1 VLGALRAP
9 NTITKKLLYF
19 VEFLGKIAIVR
30 KSIQKQAKVKQW
42 KALVLLLLIGICSLL
57 LWGCSI
63 KTEALANRLV
73 VPLDND
79 IKTFNPVLYQEA
91 YSGIAIGYTLTGLIS
106 ENTLTKELKPEL
118 AEKWE
123 FQQDGK
129 QLIFTMRPDLKWSDG
144 QPLTVDDVLFTFQNV
159 IFNEKIP
166 TGARDA
172 LRIGQSQTLPKVEK
186 LDDRRI
192 SFFLSEPFA
201 PALRTIGGLGI
212 LPKHIFEPTLKEVPN
227 QKLKFLE
234 TWNLSTPVNQL
245 VGSGPYIIQEYR
257 PSERIIYKPN
267 LYYWKKGLPNIKQFV
282 MQIVESPDTA
292 LLRFRSQDLDMY
304 RLRGEDY
311 QLLKRFEQ
319 RDRYK
324 IYNAG
329 PMTGQA
335 FIMFNLNKGKNPK
348 TNESFVDPKKSKWFN
363 DVNFRR
369 AVAHAMNREAMIT
382 NLSRGLAQS
391 QNSPISIPSP
401 YFLPSEKGLK
411 VYDYQPEKSKEMLL
425 QAGYKYNS
433 EQQLLDAQGNL
444 VRFTLLAPAGGRVG
458 VGAQIKS
465 DLEKIGMKIDLTPV
479 DFRIIS
485 DKLDN
490 SKQWDA
496 TILGFTG
503 GAEPNDA
510 INLWATDGDSHMFNK
525 GPVGDEKPFP
535 GREVAD
541 WEKKIHSLMIQ
552 GAQEL
557 DETKRKA
564 IYAEYQQLVQE
575 QLPLIH
581 LTMPLYLVA
590 VRDRVENAQPSALAG
605 STGVTGALWNL
616 EQLTLKP

>member
-1 VLGALRAP
+1 M
-9 NTITKKLLYF
+9 KK
-19 VEFLGKIAIVR
+19 GM
-30 KSIQKQAKVKQW
+30 QKRAKVKQW
-42 KALVLLLLIGICSLL
+42 KALVLLVLIGMCSLL

-63 KTEALANRLV
+63 KSEVLKNRLV
-73 VPLDND
+73 VPLDSD
-79 IKTFNPVLYQEA
+79 IKTFNPILIQDA
-91 YSGIAIGYTLTGLIS
+91 YSGIAIGFTLTGLIS
-106 ENTLTKELKPEL
+106 ENAITKQLEPEL

-144 QPLTVDDVLFTFQNV
+144 QPLTVDDVLFTYQDI
-159 IFNEKIP
+159 IFNKKIP
-166 TGARDA
+166 SGAQDV
-172 LRIGQSQTLPKVEK
+172 LRVGKSQTLPKVEK

-201 PALRTIGGLGI
+201 PALRTIGGTGI
-212 LPKHIFEPTLKEVPN
+212 LPKHIFAPTIQEDPKD
-227 QKLKFLE
+227 QDKKLKFLE
-234 TWNLSTPVNQL
+234 TWTLTTPVNQL
-245 VGSGPYIIQEYR
+245 VGSGAYLIQEYR

-267 LYYWKKGLPNIKQFV
+267 PYYWKKGTPHIEKFV

-292 LLRFRSQDLDMY
+292 LLRFRSGDLDMY

-311 QLLKRFEQ
+311 QLLKKFEQ
-319 RDRYK
+319 RDRFK

-329 PMTGQA
+329 PSTGQA
-335 FIMFNLNKGKNPK
+335 FIMFNLNKGRDPK
-348 TNESFVDPKKSKWFN
+348 TNQPFVDPIKSKWFN

-369 AVAHAMNREAMIT
+369 AVAYALNREAMIT
-382 NLSRGLAQS
+382 NLSRGLAQT

-401 YFLPSEKGLK
+401 YFLPPEKGLK
-411 VYDYQPEKSKEMLL
+411 VYDYLPEKSKEILL
-425 QAGYKYNS
+425 QAGYKYDDK
-433 EQQLLDAQGNL
+433 QQLLDSQGNL
-444 VRFTLLAPAGGRVG
+444 VRFTLLAPAGGRVAL
-458 VGAQIKS
+458 GAQIKT
-465 DLEKIGMKIDLTPV
+465 DLEKIGMKIDFNPV

-503 GAEPNDA
+503 GAEPNSA
-510 INLWATDGDSHMFNK
+510 INLWATDGDSHLFNK
-525 GPVGDEKPFP
+525 GPSAEEKPFV
-535 GREVAD
+535 GREIAD
-541 WEKKIHSLMIQ
+541 WEQKIHDLMIQ

-581 LTMPLYLVA
+581 LTISLYLVA
-590 VRDRVENAQPSALAG
+590 VRDRVENVQPSALAG
-605 STGVTGALWNL
+605 STGVTGALWNV
-616 EQLTLKP
+616 EQLKLK

>member
-1 VLGALRAP
+1 MR
-9 NTITKKLLYF
+9 
-19 VEFLGKIAIVR
+19 R
-30 KSIQKQAKVKQW
+30 SIQKRSKVKQW
-42 KALVLLLLIGICSLL
+42 KAVVLLTLIGICSLL
-57 LWGCSI
+57 LWGCAVQP
-63 KTEALANRLV
+63 EALKNRLV
-73 VPLDND
+73 IPIDSD
-79 IKTFNPVLYQEA
+79 IKTFNPILVGDA
-91 YSGIAIGYTLTGLIS
+91 YSGIVIGFTLTGMIS
-106 ENTLTKELKPEL
+106 EDPITQELKPEL

-123 FQQDGK
+123 IQNDGK
-129 QLIFTMRPDLKWSDG
+129 LLIFTLRPELKWSDG
-144 QPLTVDDVLFTFQNV
+144 KPLTADDVLFTYQDI

-166 TGARDA
+166 TGTRDV

-192 SFFLSEPFA
+192 SFSLTEPFA
-201 PALRTIGGLGI
+201 PALRTLGGIGI
-212 LPKHIFEPTLKEVPN
+212 MPKHVFEPTLKVDAAKPD

-234 TWNLSTPVNQL
+234 TWTLSTPVAQL
-245 VGSGPYIIQEYR
+245 VGNGAYVIQEYR
-257 PSERIIYKPN
+257 PSERVIYKPN
-267 LYYWKKGLPNIKQFV
+267 PYYWKKGSPQIKQIV

-292 LLRFRSQDLDMY
+292 LLRFRSQELDMY

-311 QLLKRFEQ
+311 QLLKKFEA

-329 PMTGQA
+329 SSTGQS
-335 FIMFNLNKGKNPK
+335 FMMFNLNKGRNPK
-348 TNESFVDPKKSKWFN
+348 TNEPFVDPVKSKWFN

-369 AVAHAMNREAMIT
+369 AIAHALNREAMIT
-382 NLSRGLAQS
+382 NLSRGLAQT
-391 QNSPISIPSP
+391 QNSPVSVPSP
-401 YFLPSEKGLK
+401 YYFPPEKGLK
-411 VYDYQPEKSKEMLL
+411 VYDYQPEKSREILIA
-425 QAGYKYNS
+425 AGYKYNS
-433 EQQLLDAQGNL
+433 DNQLLDAQNNP
-444 VRFTLLAPAGGRVG
+444 VRFTLLAPSGARIAVG
-458 VGAQIKS
+458 EQIKN
-465 DLEKIGMKIDLTPV
+465 DLEKIGMKIDFNPV

-503 GAEPNDA
+503 GAEPNSA

-525 GPVGDEKPFP
+525 GAVGEEAPFP

-541 WEKKIHSLMIQ
+541 WEKKIHELMIK

-581 LTMPLYLVA
+581 LTVPLYLVA
-590 VRDRVENAQPSALAG
+590 VRDRVENAQPTALAG
-605 STGVTGALWNL
+605 STGVTGALWNID
-616 EQLTLKP
+616 ELKLR

>member
-1 VLGALRAP
+1 M
-9 NTITKKLLYF
+9 KK
-19 VEFLGKIAIVR
+19 GM
-30 KSIQKQAKVKQW
+30 QKRAKVKQW
-42 KALVLLLLIGICSLL
+42 KALVLLVLIGMCSLL

-63 KTEALANRLV
+63 KSEVLKNRLV
-73 VPLDND
+73 VPLDSD
-79 IKTFNPVLYQEA
+79 IKTFNPILIQDA
-91 YSGIAIGYTLTGLIS
+91 YSGIAIGFTLTGLIS
-106 ENTLTKELKPEL
+106 ENAITKQLEPEL

-144 QPLTVDDVLFTFQNV
+144 QPLTVDDVLFTYQDI
-159 IFNEKIP
+159 IFNKKIP
-166 TGARDA
+166 SGAQDV
-172 LRIGQSQTLPKVEK
+172 LRVGKSQTLPKVEK

-201 PALRTIGGLGI
+201 PALRTIGGTGI
-212 LPKHIFEPTLKEVPN
+212 LPKHIFAPTIQEDPKD
-227 QKLKFLE
+227 QDKKLKFLE
-234 TWNLSTPVNQL
+234 TWTLTTPVNQL
-245 VGSGPYIIQEYR
+245 VGSGAYLIQEYR

-267 LYYWKKGLPNIKQFV
+267 PYYWKKGTPHIEKFV

-292 LLRFRSQDLDMY
+292 LLRFRSGDLDMY

-311 QLLKRFEQ
+311 QLLKKFEQ
-319 RDRYK
+319 RDRFK

-329 PMTGQA
+329 PSTGQA
-335 FIMFNLNKGKNPK
+335 FIMFNLNKGRDPK
-348 TNESFVDPKKSKWFN
+348 TNQPFVDPIKSKWFN

-369 AVAHAMNREAMIT
+369 AVAYALNREAMIT
-382 NLSRGLAQS
+382 NLSRGLAQT

-401 YFLPSEKGLK
+401 YFLPPEKGLK
-411 VYDYQPEKSKEMLL
+411 VYDYLPEKSKEILL
-425 QAGYKYNS
+425 QAGYKYDDK
-433 EQQLLDAQGNL
+433 QQLLDSQGNL
-444 VRFTLLAPAGGRVG
+444 VRFTLLAPAGGRVAL
-458 VGAQIKS
+458 GAQIKS
-465 DLEKIGMKIDLTPV
+465 DLEKIGMKIDFNPV

-503 GAEPNDA
+503 GAEPNSA
-510 INLWATDGDSHMFNK
+510 INLWATDGDSHLFNK
-525 GPVGDEKPFP
+525 GPSAEEKPFV
-535 GREVAD
+535 GREIAD
-541 WEKKIHSLMIQ
+541 WEQKIHDLMIQ

-581 LTMPLYLVA
+581 LTISLYLVA
-590 VRDRVENAQPSALAG
+590 VRDRVENVQPSALAG
-605 STGVTGALWNL
+605 STGVTGALWNV
-616 EQLTLKP
+616 EQLKLK

>member
-1 VLGALRAP
+1 MKRSL
-9 NTITKKLLYF
+9 
-19 VEFLGKIAIVR
+19 
-30 KSIQKQAKVKQW
+30 QKRTKVKKW
-42 KALVLLLLIGICSLL
+42 KAVVLLLLIGMCSLL

-63 KTEALANRLV
+63 KSDVLANRLV
-73 VPLDND
+73 VPLESD
-79 IKTFNPVLYQEA
+79 IKTFNPVLVQDA
-91 YSGIAIGYTLTGLIS
+91 YSGIAIGYTLTGLITENAITS
-106 ENTLTKELKPEL
+106 EVEPEL

-144 QPLTVDDVLFTFQNV
+144 QPLTVDDVLFTYQDI

-166 TGARDA
+166 TGSRDV
-172 LRIGQSQTLPKVEK
+172 LRVGKSQTLPKVEK

-192 SFFLSEPFA
+192 SFLLNEPFA
-201 PALRTIGGLGI
+201 PALKTLGGTSI
-212 LPKHIFEPTLKEVPN
+212 LPKHIFEPTIKQDPQATD

-234 TWNLSTPVNQL
+234 TWTLGTPVSQL

-257 PSERIIYKPN
+257 PSERLIYKPN
-267 LYYWKKGLPNIKQFV
+267 PYYWKKGRPYIEKFV
-282 MQIVESPDTA
+282 MQILESPDTA
-292 LLRFRSQDLDMY
+292 LLRFRSGDLDMY

-311 QLLKRFEQ
+311 QLLKRFEK

-329 PMTGQA
+329 PSTGQA
-335 FIMFNLNKGKNPK
+335 FIMFNLNKGRDPK
-348 TNESFVDPKKSKWFN
+348 TNEPFVDPVKSKWFN

-369 AVAHAMNREAMIT
+369 AVAYALNREAMIT
-382 NLSRGLAQS
+382 NLSRGLAQA
-391 QNSPISIPSP
+391 QNSPISVPSP
-401 YFLPSEKGLK
+401 YFLPPEKGLK
-411 VYDYQPEKSKEMLL
+411 VYDYQPEKSKEILL

-433 EQQLLDAQGNL
+433 ENQLLDSQGNP
-444 VRFTLLAPAGGRVG
+444 VRFTLLTPAGGRVLL
-458 VGAQIKS
+458 GAQIK
-465 DLEKIGMKIDLTPV
+465 DNLEKIGMKIDFNPV

-503 GAEPNDA
+503 GAEPNSA
-510 INLWATDGDSHMFNK
+510 INLWATDGDSHLFNK
-525 GPVGDEKPFP
+525 GPVGDEKPFV

-541 WEKKIHSLMIQ
+541 WEKKIHDLMIQ

-564 IYAEYQQLVQE
+564 IYAEYQQLVQD

-581 LTMPLYLVA
+581 LTVSLYLVA
-590 VRDRVENAQPSALAG
+590 VRDRVENVQVSALAG

-616 EQLTLKP
+616 EQLKLKS

>member
-1 VLGALRAP
+1 M
-9 NTITKKLLYF
+9 
-19 VEFLGKIAIVR
+19 
-30 KSIQKQAKVKQW
+30 QKRTKVKQW
-42 KALVLLLLIGICSLL
+42 KALVLLLLIGMCSLL
-57 LWGCSI
+57 LWGCSV
-63 KTEALANRLV
+63 KPEVLKNRLV
-73 VPLDND
+73 VPLDSD
-79 IKTFNPVLYQEA
+79 IKTFNPVLVQDA

-106 ENTLTKELKPEL
+106 ENVITNELEPEL

-123 FQQDGK
+123 FQQEGK
-129 QLIFTMRPDLKWSDG
+129 QLIFTMRPNLKWSDG
-144 QPLTVDDVLFTFQNV
+144 QPLTVDDVLFTYKDV

-166 TGARDA
+166 TGSRDV
-172 LRIGQSQTLPKVEK
+172 LRIGKSQTLPKIEK

-192 SFFLSEPFA
+192 SFLLSEPFA
-201 PALRTIGGLGI
+201 PALRTLGGSGI
-212 LPKHIFEPTLKEVPN
+212 LPKHIFESTLKADPNVPDR
-227 QKLKFLE
+227 KLKFLE

-245 VGSGPYIIQEYR
+245 VGSGAYIIQEYR

-267 LYYWKKGLPNIKQFV
+267 PYYWKKGKPNIEQFV

-292 LLRFRSQDLDMY
+292 LLRFRSGDLDMY

-329 PMTGQA
+329 PSTGQA
-335 FIMFNLNKGKNPK
+335 FMMFNLNKGKNPK
-348 TNESFVDPKKSKWFN
+348 TNEPFVDPIKSKWFN

-369 AVAHAMNREAMIT
+369 AVAYALNREALIT

-401 YFLPSEKGLK
+401 YYLAPEKGLK
-411 VYDYQPEKSKEMLL
+411 TYDYQPEKSKEILL
-425 QAGYKYNS
+425 QAGYKYDDQ
-433 EQQLLDAQGNL
+433 QQLLDAQGNQ
-444 VRFTLLAPAGGRVG
+444 VRFTLLSPTGGRVAM
-458 VGAQIKS
+458 GAQIKN
-465 DLEKIGMKIDLTPV
+465 DLEKIGMKIDFNPV

-503 GAEPNDA
+503 GAEPNST
-510 INLWATDGDSHMFNK
+510 INLWATDGDSHLFNK
-525 GPVGDEKPFP
+525 GPVGEEKPFI

-541 WEKKIHSLMIQ
+541 WEKKIHDLMIQ

-581 LTMPLYLVA
+581 LTIPLYLVA

-616 EQLTLKP
+616 EQLKLK

>member
-1 VLGALRAP
+1 M
-9 NTITKKLLYF
+9 
-19 VEFLGKIAIVR
+19 
-30 KSIQKQAKVKQW
+30 KQW
-42 KALVLLLLIGICSLL
+42 KAIVLLLLIGMCSLL
-57 LWGCSI
+57 LWGCAV
-63 KTEALANRLV
+63 KPEALKNRLV
-73 VPLDND
+73 VPLDSD
-79 IKTFNPVLYQEA
+79 IKTFNPVLINDA
-91 YSGIAIGYTLTGLIS
+91 YSGIVIGYTLSGLIS
-106 ENTLTKELKPEL
+106 ENPITKELEAEL

-144 QPLTVDDVLFTFQNV
+144 QPLTVDDVLFTYQNI

-166 TGARDA
+166 TGTRDV

-192 SFFLSEPFA
+192 SFLLSEPFA
-201 PALRTIGGLGI
+201 PALRTLGGIGV
-212 LPKHIFEPTLKEVPN
+212 LPKHVFEPTLQEDPN
-227 QKLKFLE
+227 APEKKLKFLE
-234 TWNLSTPVNQL
+234 TWTLSTPVNQL
-245 VGSGPYIIQEYR
+245 VGSGAYMIQEYR
-257 PSERIIYKPN
+257 PSERVIYKPN
-267 LYYWKKGLPNIKQFV
+267 PYYWRKGKPYIEQFV

-329 PMTGQA
+329 PATGQA
-335 FIMFNLNKGKNPK
+335 FIMFNLNKGRNPK
-348 TNESFVDPKKSKWFN
+348 TNEPFVDLKKSKWFN

-369 AVAHAMNREAMIT
+369 AVAYALNREAMIT
-382 NLSRGLAQS
+382 NLSRGLAQT
-391 QNSPISIPSP
+391 QNSPVSIPSP
-401 YFLPSEKGLK
+401 YFFPPEKGLK
-411 VYDYQPEKSKEMLL
+411 VYDYQPEKSKEILL

-433 EQQLLDAQGNL
+433 EQQLLDAEGNL
-444 VRFTLLAPAGGRVG
+444 VRFTLLAPAGGRVAM
-458 VGAQIKS
+458 GAQIKS
-465 DLEKIGMKIDLTPV
+465 DLEKIGMKIDFNPV

-503 GAEPNDA
+503 GAEPNSA
-510 INLWATDGDSHMFNK
+510 INLWATDGDSHLFNK
-525 GPVGDEKPFP
+525 GPVGDEPPFP
-535 GREVAD
+535 GREIAD

-581 LTMPLYLVA
+581 LTIPLYLVA
-590 VRDRVENAQPSALAG
+590 VRDRVENAQPSSLAG
-605 STGVTGALWNL
+605 STGVTGALWNI
-616 EQLTLKP
+616 EQLKLKS

>member
-1 VLGALRAP
+1 M
-9 NTITKKLLYF
+9 
-19 VEFLGKIAIVR
+19 
-30 KSIQKQAKVKQW
+30 QKRTKVKQW
-42 KALVLLLLIGICSLL
+42 KALVLLLLIGMCSLL
-57 LWGCSI
+57 LWGCSV
-63 KTEALANRLV
+63 KPEVLKNRLV
-73 VPLDND
+73 VPLDSD
-79 IKTFNPVLYQEA
+79 IKTFNPVLVQDA

-106 ENTLTKELKPEL
+106 ENVITNELEPEL

-123 FQQDGK
+123 FQQEGK
-129 QLIFTMRPDLKWSDG
+129 QLIFTMRPNLKWSDG
-144 QPLTVDDVLFTFQNV
+144 QPLTVDDVLFTYKDV

-166 TGARDA
+166 TGSRDV
-172 LRIGQSQTLPKVEK
+172 LRIGKSQTLPKIEK

-192 SFFLSEPFA
+192 SFLLSEPFA
-201 PALRTIGGLGI
+201 PALRTLGGSGI
-212 LPKHIFEPTLKEVPN
+212 LPKHIFESTLKADPNVPDR
-227 QKLKFLE
+227 KLKFLE

-245 VGSGPYIIQEYR
+245 VGSGAYIIQEYR

-267 LYYWKKGLPNIKQFV
+267 PYYWKKGKPNIEQFV

-292 LLRFRSQDLDMY
+292 LLRFRSGDLDMY

-329 PMTGQA
+329 PSTGQA
-335 FIMFNLNKGKNPK
+335 FMMFNLNKGKNPK
-348 TNESFVDPKKSKWFN
+348 TNEPFVEPIKSKWFN

-369 AVAHAMNREAMIT
+369 AVAYALNREALIT

-391 QNSPISIPSP
+391 QNSPISIASP
-401 YFLPSEKGLK
+401 YYLAPEKGLK
-411 VYDYQPEKSKEMLL
+411 TYDYQPEKSKEILL
-425 QAGYKYNS
+425 QAGYKYDDQ
-433 EQQLLDAQGNL
+433 QQLLDAQGNQ
-444 VRFTLLAPAGGRVG
+444 VRFTLLSPTGGRVAM
-458 VGAQIKS
+458 GAQIKN
-465 DLEKIGMKIDLTPV
+465 DLEKIGMKIDFNPV

-503 GAEPNDA
+503 GAEPNST
-510 INLWATDGDSHMFNK
+510 INLWATDGDSHLFNK
-525 GPVGDEKPFP
+525 GPVGEEKPFI

-541 WEKKIHSLMIQ
+541 WEKKIHDLMIQ

-581 LTMPLYLVA
+581 LTIPLYLVA

-616 EQLTLKP
+616 EQLKLK

>member
-1 VLGALRAP
+1 M
-9 NTITKKLLYF
+9 
-19 VEFLGKIAIVR
+19 
-30 KSIQKQAKVKQW
+30 QKRTKVKQW
-42 KALVLLLLIGICSLL
+42 KAVVLLLLIGMCSLL
-57 LWGCSI
+57 LWGCSV
-63 KTEALANRLV
+63 KSEVLKNRLV
-73 VPLDND
+73 VPLDSD
-79 IKTFNPVLYQEA
+79 IKTFNPVLVQDA
-91 YSGIAIGYTLTGLIS
+91 YSGIVIGYTLTGLIS
-106 ENTLTKELKPEL
+106 ENAITNELEPEL

-123 FQQDGK
+123 FQQGGK
-129 QLIFTMRPDLKWSDG
+129 QLIFTMRPNLKWSDG
-144 QPLTVDDVLFTFQNV
+144 QPLTVDDVLFTYQDV

-166 TGARDA
+166 TGSRDV
-172 LRIGQSQTLPKVEK
+172 LRIGKSQTLPKIEK

-192 SFFLSEPFA
+192 SFLLSEPFA
-201 PALRTIGGLGI
+201 PALRTLGGSGI
-212 LPKHIFEPTLKEVPN
+212 LPKHIFESTLKADPN
-227 QKLKFLE
+227 APDKKLKFLE
-234 TWNLSTPVNQL
+234 TWNLSTPISQL

-267 LYYWKKGLPNIKQFV
+267 PYYWKKGKPNIEQFV
-282 MQIVESPDTA
+282 MQIVESSDTA
-292 LLRFRSQDLDMY
+292 LLRFRSGELDMY

-329 PMTGQA
+329 PSTGQA

-348 TNESFVDPKKSKWFN
+348 TNESFVDPIKSRWFN

-369 AVAHAMNREAMIT
+369 AVAYAVNREAIIT

-391 QNSPISIPSP
+391 QDSPISIPSP
-401 YFLPSEKGLK
+401 YYLAPEKGLK
-411 VYDYQPEKSKEMLL
+411 TYDYQPEKSKEILL
-425 QAGYKYNS
+425 QAGYKYDDQ
-433 EQQLLDAQGNL
+433 QQLLDTQGNQ
-444 VRFTLLAPAGGRVG
+444 VRFTLLSPTGGRVA
-458 VGAQIKS
+458 VGAQIKN
-465 DLEKIGMKIDLTPV
+465 DLEKIGMKIDFTPV

-496 TILGFTG
+496 TILVFTG
-503 GAEPNDA
+503 GAEPNSA
-510 INLWATDGDSHMFNK
+510 INLWATDGDSHLFNK
-525 GPVGDEKPFP
+525 GPVGEEQPFI

-541 WEKKIHSLMIQ
+541 WEKKIHDLMIQ

-581 LTMPLYLVA
+581 LTIPLYLVA
-590 VRDRVENAQPSALAG
+590 VRDRVDNTQVSALAG

-616 EQLTLKP
+616 EQLKLK

>member
-1 VLGALRAP
+1 VC
-9 NTITKKLLYF
+9 NTAFWGLY
-19 VEFLGKIAIVR
+19 LKGNAIVKR
-30 KSIQKQAKVKQW
+30 SMQKRTKVKQW
-42 KALVLLLLIGICSLL
+42 KAVLLLLLIGMCSML

-63 KTEALANRLV
+63 KSDVLKDRLV
-73 VPLDND
+73 VPIDSD
-79 IKTFNPVLYQEA
+79 IKTFNPVLVNDA

-106 ENTLTKELKPEL
+106 ENPITNDLQPEL

-123 FQQDGK
+123 LLQDGK
-129 QLIFTMRPDLKWSDG
+129 QIIFTMRPDLKWSDG
-144 QPLTVDDVLFTFQNV
+144 QPLTVDDVLFTYNDI

-166 TGARDA
+166 TGSRDVM
-172 LRIGQSQTLPKVEK
+172 RVGKSQTLPKVEK

-192 SFFLSEPFA
+192 SFSLSEPFA
-201 PALRTIGGLGI
+201 PALRTLGGSGI
-212 LPKHIFEPTLKEVPN
+212 LPKHIFESTIKEDPKATDK
-227 QKLKFLE
+227 KLKFLE
-234 TWNLSTPVNQL
+234 TWTLSTPVNQL

-267 LYYWKKGLPNIKQFV
+267 PYYWKKGTPYIEKLV

-311 QLLKRFEQ
+311 QLLKRFEE
-319 RDRYK
+319 RDHYK

-329 PMTGQA
+329 PATGQA
-335 FIMFNLNKGKNPK
+335 FMMFNLNKGKDPK
-348 TNESFVDPKKSKWFN
+348 TNQPFVETKKSKWFN

-369 AVAHAMNREAMIT
+369 AIAYAINREALVT
-382 NLSRGLAQS
+382 NLSRGLAQT

-401 YFLPSEKGLK
+401 YYLSPEKGLK
-411 VYDYQPEKSKEMLL
+411 VYDYLPEKSKEILV
-425 QAGYKYNS
+425 QAGYKYDDQ
-433 EQQLLDAQGNL
+433 QQLLDAEGNL
-444 VRFTLLAPAGGRVG
+444 VRFVLLAPAGGRVAM
-458 VGAQIKS
+458 GAQIKS
-465 DLEKIGMKIDLTPV
+465 DLEKIGMKVDFTPV

-496 TILGFTG
+496 TLLGFTG
-503 GAEPNDA
+503 GAEPNSA
-510 INLWATDGDSHMFNK
+510 INLWATDGDSHVFNK
-525 GPVGDEKPFP
+525 GPVGEEKPFV

-541 WEKKIHSLMIQ
+541 WEQKIQELMIK
-552 GAQEL
+552 GAQEI
-557 DETKRKA
+557 DEPKRKA

-581 LTMPLYLVA
+581 LTMPLYMVA
-590 VRDRVENAQPSALAG
+590 VRDRVENVQPSSLAG

-616 EQLTLKP
+616 ELLKLKS

>member
-1 VLGALRAP
+1 LKDKER
-9 NTITKKLLYF
+9 
-19 VEFLGKIAIVR
+19 AIV
-30 KSIQKQAKVKQW
+30 KKGMQKRAKVKQW
-42 KALVLLLLIGICSLL
+42 KALVLLVLIGMCSLL

-63 KTEALANRLV
+63 KSEVLKNRLV
-73 VPLDND
+73 VPLDSD
-79 IKTFNPVLYQEA
+79 IKTFNPILIQDA
-91 YSGIAIGYTLTGLIS
+91 YSGIAIGFTLTGLIS
-106 ENTLTKELKPEL
+106 ENAITKQLEPEL

-144 QPLTVDDVLFTFQNV
+144 QPLTVDDVLFTYQDI
-159 IFNEKIP
+159 IFNKKIP
-166 TGARDA
+166 SGAQDV
-172 LRIGQSQTLPKVEK
+172 LRVGKSQTLPKVEK

-201 PALRTIGGLGI
+201 PALRTIGGTGI
-212 LPKHIFEPTLKEVPN
+212 LPKHIFAPTIQEDPKD
-227 QKLKFLE
+227 QDKKLKFLE
-234 TWNLSTPVNQL
+234 TWTLTTPVNQL
-245 VGSGPYIIQEYR
+245 VGSGAYLIQEYR

-267 LYYWKKGLPNIKQFV
+267 PYYWKKGTPHIEKFV

-292 LLRFRSQDLDMY
+292 LLRFRSGDLDMY

-311 QLLKRFEQ
+311 QLLKKFEQ
-319 RDRYK
+319 RDRFK

-329 PMTGQA
+329 PSTGQA
-335 FIMFNLNKGKNPK
+335 FIMFNLNKGRDPK
-348 TNESFVDPKKSKWFN
+348 TNQPFVDPIKSKWFN

-369 AVAHAMNREAMIT
+369 AVAYALNREAMIT
-382 NLSRGLAQS
+382 NLSRGLAQT

-401 YFLPSEKGLK
+401 YFLPPEKGLK
-411 VYDYQPEKSKEMLL
+411 VYDYLPEKSKEILL
-425 QAGYKYNS
+425 QAGYKYDDK
-433 EQQLLDAQGNL
+433 QQLLDSQGNL
-444 VRFTLLAPAGGRVG
+444 VRFTLLAPAGGRVAL
-458 VGAQIKS
+458 GAQIKS
-465 DLEKIGMKIDLTPV
+465 DLEKIGMKIDFNPV

-503 GAEPNDA
+503 GAEPNSA
-510 INLWATDGDSHMFNK
+510 INLWATDGDSHLFNK
-525 GPVGDEKPFP
+525 GPSAEEKPFV
-535 GREVAD
+535 GREIAD
-541 WEKKIHSLMIQ
+541 WEQKIHDLMIQ

-581 LTMPLYLVA
+581 LTISLYLVA
-590 VRDRVENAQPSALAG
+590 VRDRVENVQPSALAG
-605 STGVTGALWNL
+605 STGVTGALWNV
-616 EQLTLKP
+616 EQLKLK

>member
-1 VLGALRAP
+1 M
-9 NTITKKLLYF
+9 
-19 VEFLGKIAIVR
+19 AIVR
-30 KSIQKQAKVKQW
+30 RSIQKRTKVKQW
-42 KALVLLLLIGICSLL
+42 KAIVLLLLIGMCSLL
-57 LWGCSI
+57 LWGCAV
-63 KTEALANRLV
+63 KPEALKNRLV
-73 VPLDND
+73 VPLDSD
-79 IKTFNPVLYQEA
+79 IKTFNPVLINDA
-91 YSGIAIGYTLTGLIS
+91 YSGIVIGYTLSGLIS
-106 ENTLTKELKPEL
+106 ENPITKELEAEL

-144 QPLTVDDVLFTFQNV
+144 QPLTVDDVLFTYQNI

-166 TGARDA
+166 TGTRDV

-192 SFFLSEPFA
+192 SFLLSEPFA
-201 PALRTIGGLGI
+201 PALRTLGGIGV
-212 LPKHIFEPTLKEVPN
+212 LPKHVFEPTLQEDPN
-227 QKLKFLE
+227 APEKKLKFLE
-234 TWNLSTPVNQL
+234 TWTLSTPVNQL
-245 VGSGPYIIQEYR
+245 VGSGAYMIQEYR
-257 PSERIIYKPN
+257 PSERVIYKPN
-267 LYYWKKGLPNIKQFV
+267 PYYWRKGKPYIEQFV

-329 PMTGQA
+329 PATGQA
-335 FIMFNLNKGKNPK
+335 FIMFNLNKGRNPK
-348 TNESFVDPKKSKWFN
+348 TNEPFVDLKKSKWFN

-369 AVAHAMNREAMIT
+369 AVAYALNREAMIT
-382 NLSRGLAQS
+382 NLSRGLAQT
-391 QNSPISIPSP
+391 QNSPVSIPSP
-401 YFLPSEKGLK
+401 YFFPPEKGLK
-411 VYDYQPEKSKEMLL
+411 VYDYQPEKSKEILL

-433 EQQLLDAQGNL
+433 EQQLLDAEGNL
-444 VRFTLLAPAGGRVG
+444 VRFTLLAPAGGRVAM
-458 VGAQIKS
+458 GAQIKS
-465 DLEKIGMKIDLTPV
+465 DLEKIGMKIDFNPV

-503 GAEPNDA
+503 GAEPNSA
-510 INLWATDGDSHMFNK
+510 INLWATDGDSHLFNK
-525 GPVGDEKPFP
+525 GPVGDEPPFP
-535 GREVAD
+535 GREIAD

-581 LTMPLYLVA
+581 LTIPLYLVA
-590 VRDRVENAQPSALAG
+590 VRDRVENAQP
-605 STGVTGALWNL
+605 
-616 EQLTLKP
+616 

>member
-1 VLGALRAP
+1 LALV
-9 NTITKKLLYF
+9 NHVYFKIYLLR
-19 VEFLGKIAIVR
+19 KRAIVKR
-30 KSIQKQAKVKQW
+30 SMQKRTKVKQW
-42 KALVLLLLIGICSLL
+42 KAVVLLLLIGMCSLL
-57 LWGCSI
+57 LWGCAIAPETI
-63 KTEALANRLV
+63 KNRLV

-91 YSGIAIGYTLTGLIS
+91 YSGIAIGYTMTGMIS
-106 ENTLTKELKPEL
+106 ENPLTKELEPEL

-123 FQQDGK
+123 FQQEGK
-129 QLIFTMRPDLKWSDG
+129 QLIFTMRPDLKWSDA
-144 QPLTVDDVLFTFQNV
+144 QPLTVDDVLFTYQNV

-166 TGARDA
+166 TGLRDI

-192 SFFLSEPFA
+192 SFFLNEPFA
-201 PALRTIGGLGI
+201 PALRTIGGIGI
-212 LPKHIFEPTLKEVPN
+212 LPKHVFESTLKEDPKVPN

-234 TWNLSTPVNQL
+234 TWTLTTPVNKL

-267 LYYWKKGLPNIKQFV
+267 PYYWKKGFPYIKQFV

-292 LLRFRSQDLDMY
+292 LLRFRSGELDMY

-329 PMTGQA
+329 PMTGQS

-348 TNESFVDPKKSKWFN
+348 TNEPFVDPKKSKWFN
-363 DVNFRR
+363 DVIFRR
-369 AVAHAMNREAMIT
+369 AIAYAINREAIIT
-382 NLSRGLAQS
+382 NLSRGLAQT
-391 QNSPISIPSP
+391 QNSPVSIPSP
-401 YFLPSEKGLK
+401 YFFPPEKGLK
-411 VYDYQPEKSKEMLL
+411 VYDYQPEKSKEILL

-444 VRFTLLAPAGGRVG
+444 VRFTLLAPVGGRVA

-465 DLEKIGMKIDLTPV
+465 DLEKIGMKIDFTPV

-503 GAEPNDA
+503 GAEPNSA

-525 GPVGDEKPFP
+525 GPAGDEQPFP

-581 LTMPLYLVA
+581 LTMSLYLVA

-616 EQLTLKP
+616 EQLKLKS

>member
-1 VLGALRAP
+1 VC
-9 NTITKKLLYF
+9 NTAFWGLY
-19 VEFLGKIAIVR
+19 LKGNAIVKR
-30 KSIQKQAKVKQW
+30 SMQKRTKVKQW
-42 KALVLLLLIGICSLL
+42 KAVLLLLLIGMCSML

-63 KTEALANRLV
+63 KSDVLKDRLV
-73 VPLDND
+73 VPIDSD
-79 IKTFNPVLYQEA
+79 IKTFNPVLVNDA

-106 ENTLTKELKPEL
+106 ENPITNDLQPEL

-123 FQQDGK
+123 LLQDGK
-129 QLIFTMRPDLKWSDG
+129 QIIFTMRPDLKWSDG
-144 QPLTVDDVLFTFQNV
+144 QPLTVDDVLFTYNDI

-166 TGARDA
+166 TGSRDVM
-172 LRIGQSQTLPKVEK
+172 RVGKSQTLPKVEK

-192 SFFLSEPFA
+192 SFSLSEPFA
-201 PALRTIGGLGI
+201 PALRTLGGSGI
-212 LPKHIFEPTLKEVPN
+212 LPKHIFESTIKEDPKATDK
-227 QKLKFLE
+227 KLKFLE
-234 TWNLSTPVNQL
+234 TWTLSTPVNQL

-267 LYYWKKGLPNIKQFV
+267 PYYWKKGTPYIEKLV

-311 QLLKRFEQ
+311 QLLKRFEE
-319 RDRYK
+319 RDHYK

-329 PMTGQA
+329 PATGQA
-335 FIMFNLNKGKNPK
+335 FMMFNLNKGKDPK
-348 TNESFVDPKKSKWFN
+348 TNQPFVETKKSKWFN

-369 AVAHAMNREAMIT
+369 AIAYAINREALVT
-382 NLSRGLAQS
+382 NLSRGLAQT

-401 YFLPSEKGLK
+401 YYLSPEKGLK
-411 VYDYQPEKSKEMLL
+411 VYDYLPEKSKEILV
-425 QAGYKYNS
+425 QAGYKYDDQ
-433 EQQLLDAQGNL
+433 QQLLDTEGNL
-444 VRFTLLAPAGGRVG
+444 VRFVLLAPAGGRVAM
-458 VGAQIKS
+458 GAQIKS
-465 DLEKIGMKIDLTPV
+465 DLEKIGMKVDFTPV

-496 TILGFTG
+496 TLLGFTG
-503 GAEPNDA
+503 GAEPNSA
-510 INLWATDGDSHMFNK
+510 INLWATDGDSHVFNK
-525 GPVGDEKPFP
+525 GPVGEEKPFV

-541 WEKKIHSLMIQ
+541 WEQKIQELMIK
-552 GAQEL
+552 GAQEI
-557 DETKRKA
+557 DEPKRKA

-581 LTMPLYLVA
+581 LTMPLYMVA
-590 VRDRVENAQPSALAG
+590 VRDRVENVQPSSLAG

-616 EQLTLKP
+616 ELLKLKS

>member
-1 VLGALRAP
+1 M
-9 NTITKKLLYF
+9 
-19 VEFLGKIAIVR
+19 
-30 KSIQKQAKVKQW
+30 QKRTKVKQW
-42 KALVLLLLIGICSLL
+42 KALVLLLLIGMCSLL
-57 LWGCSI
+57 LWGCSV
-63 KTEALANRLV
+63 KPEVLKNRLV
-73 VPLDND
+73 VPLDSD
-79 IKTFNPVLYQEA
+79 IKTFNPVLVQDA

-106 ENTLTKELKPEL
+106 ENVITNELEPEL

-123 FQQDGK
+123 FQQEGK
-129 QLIFTMRPDLKWSDG
+129 QLIFTMRPNLKWSDG
-144 QPLTVDDVLFTFQNV
+144 QPLTVDDVLFTYKDV

-166 TGARDA
+166 TGSRDV
-172 LRIGQSQTLPKVEK
+172 LRIGKSQTLPKIEK

-192 SFFLSEPFA
+192 SFLLSEPFA
-201 PALRTIGGLGI
+201 PALRTLGGSGI
-212 LPKHIFEPTLKEVPN
+212 LPKHIFESTLKADPNVPDR
-227 QKLKFLE
+227 KLKFLE

-245 VGSGPYIIQEYR
+245 VGSGAYIIQEYR

-267 LYYWKKGLPNIKQFV
+267 PYYWKKGKPNIEQFV

-292 LLRFRSQDLDMY
+292 LLRFRSGDLDMY

-329 PMTGQA
+329 PSTGQA
-335 FIMFNLNKGKNPK
+335 FMMFNLNKGKNPK
-348 TNESFVDPKKSKWFN
+348 TNEPFVDPIKSKWFN

-369 AVAHAMNREAMIT
+369 AVAYALNREALIT

-401 YFLPSEKGLK
+401 YYLAPEKGLK
-411 VYDYQPEKSKEMLL
+411 TYDYQPEKSKEILL
-425 QAGYKYNS
+425 QAGYKYDDQ
-433 EQQLLDAQGNL
+433 QQLLDAQGNL
-444 VRFTLLAPAGGRVG
+444 VRFTLLSPTGGRVAM
-458 VGAQIKS
+458 GAQIKN
-465 DLEKIGMKIDLTPV
+465 DLEKIGMKIDFNPV

-503 GAEPNDA
+503 GAEPNST
-510 INLWATDGDSHMFNK
+510 INLWATDGDSHLFNK
-525 GPVGDEKPFP
+525 GPVGEEKPFI

-541 WEKKIHSLMIQ
+541 WEKKIHDLMIQ

-581 LTMPLYLVA
+581 LTIPLYLVA

-616 EQLTLKP
+616 EQLKLK

>member
-1 VLGALRAP
+1 M
-9 NTITKKLLYF
+9 KK
-19 VEFLGKIAIVR
+19 
-30 KSIQKQAKVKQW
+30 SMQKRAKVKQW
-42 KALVLLLLIGICSLL
+42 KALVLLVLIGMCSLL

-63 KTEALANRLV
+63 KSEVLKNRLV
-73 VPLDND
+73 VPLDSD
-79 IKTFNPVLYQEA
+79 IKTFNPILIQDA
-91 YSGIAIGYTLTGLIS
+91 YSGIAIGFTLTGLIT
-106 ENTLTKELKPEL
+106 ENAITKQLEPEL

-144 QPLTVDDVLFTFQNV
+144 QPLTVDDVLFTYQDI
-159 IFNEKIP
+159 IFNKKIP
-166 TGARDA
+166 SGAQDV
-172 LRIGQSQTLPKVEK
+172 LRVGKSQTLPKVEK

-201 PALRTIGGLGI
+201 PALRTIGGTGI
-212 LPKHIFEPTLKEVPN
+212 LPKHIFAPTIQEDPKDLDK
-227 QKLKFLE
+227 KLKFLE
-234 TWNLSTPVNQL
+234 TWTLTTPVNQL
-245 VGSGPYIIQEYR
+245 VGSGAYLIQEYR

-267 LYYWKKGLPNIKQFV
+267 PYYWKKGTPNIEKFV

-292 LLRFRSQDLDMY
+292 LLRFRSGDLDMY

-311 QLLKRFEQ
+311 QLLKKFEQ
-319 RDRYK
+319 RDRFK

-329 PMTGQA
+329 PSTGQA
-335 FIMFNLNKGKNPK
+335 FIMFNLNKGRDPK
-348 TNESFVDPKKSKWFN
+348 TDQPFVDPIKSKWFN

-369 AVAHAMNREAMIT
+369 AVAHALNREAMIT
-382 NLSRGLAQS
+382 NLSRGLAQA

-401 YFLPSEKGLK
+401 YFLPPEKGLK
-411 VYDYQPEKSKEMLL
+411 VYDYLPEKSKEILL
-425 QAGYKYNS
+425 QAGYKYDDQ
-433 EQQLLDAQGNL
+433 QQLLDAQGNL
-444 VRFTLLAPAGGRVG
+444 VRFTLLAPAGGRVAL
-458 VGAQIKS
+458 GAQIKN
-465 DLEKIGMKIDLTPV
+465 DLEKIGMKIDFNPV

-503 GAEPNDA
+503 GAEPNSA
-510 INLWATDGDSHMFNK
+510 INLWATDGDSHLFNK
-525 GPVGDEKPFP
+525 GPSAEEKPFV
-535 GREVAD
+535 GREIAD
-541 WEKKIHSLMIQ
+541 WEQKIHDLMIQ

-581 LTMPLYLVA
+581 LTIPLYMVA
-590 VRDRVENAQPSALAG
+590 IRDRVENVQPSALAG
-605 STGVTGALWNL
+605 STGVTGALWNI
-616 EQLTLKP
+616 EQLKLK

>member
-1 VLGALRAP
+1 LKDKER
-9 NTITKKLLYF
+9 
-19 VEFLGKIAIVR
+19 AIV
-30 KSIQKQAKVKQW
+30 KKGMQKRAKVKQW
-42 KALVLLLLIGICSLL
+42 KALVLLVLIGMCSLL

-63 KTEALANRLV
+63 KSEVLKNRLV
-73 VPLDND
+73 VPLDSD
-79 IKTFNPVLYQEA
+79 IKTFNPILIQDA
-91 YSGIAIGYTLTGLIS
+91 YSGIAIGFTLTGLIS
-106 ENTLTKELKPEL
+106 ENAITKQLEPEL

-144 QPLTVDDVLFTFQNV
+144 QPLTVDDVLFTYQDI
-159 IFNEKIP
+159 IFNKKIP
-166 TGARDA
+166 SGAQDV
-172 LRIGQSQTLPKVEK
+172 LRVGKSQTLPKVEK

-201 PALRTIGGLGI
+201 PALRTIGGTGI
-212 LPKHIFEPTLKEVPN
+212 LPKHIFAPTIQEDPKD
-227 QKLKFLE
+227 QDKKLKFLE
-234 TWNLSTPVNQL
+234 TWTLTTPVNQL
-245 VGSGPYIIQEYR
+245 VGSGAYLIQEYR

-267 LYYWKKGLPNIKQFV
+267 PYYWKKGTPHIEKFV

-292 LLRFRSQDLDMY
+292 LLRFRSGDLDMY

-311 QLLKRFEQ
+311 QLLKKFEQ
-319 RDRYK
+319 RDRFK

-329 PMTGQA
+329 PSTGQG
-335 FIMFNLNKGKNPK
+335 FIMFNLNKGRDPK
-348 TNESFVDPKKSKWFN
+348 TNQPFVDPIKSKWFN

-369 AVAHAMNREAMIT
+369 AVAYALNREAMIT
-382 NLSRGLAQS
+382 NLSRGLAQT

-401 YFLPSEKGLK
+401 YFLPPEKGLK
-411 VYDYQPEKSKEMLL
+411 VYDYLPEKSKEILL
-425 QAGYKYNS
+425 QAGYKYDDK
-433 EQQLLDAQGNL
+433 QQLLDSQGNL
-444 VRFTLLAPAGGRVG
+444 VRFTLLAPAGGRVAL
-458 VGAQIKS
+458 GAQIKS
-465 DLEKIGMKIDLTPV
+465 DLEKIGMKIDFNPV

-503 GAEPNDA
+503 GAEPNSA
-510 INLWATDGDSHMFNK
+510 INLWATDGDSHLFNK
-525 GPVGDEKPFP
+525 GPSAEEKPFV
-535 GREVAD
+535 GREIAD
-541 WEKKIHSLMIQ
+541 WEQKIHDLMIQ

-581 LTMPLYLVA
+581 LTISLYLVA
-590 VRDRVENAQPSALAG
+590 VRDRVENVQPSALAG
-605 STGVTGALWNL
+605 STGVTGALWNV
-616 EQLTLKP
+616 EQLKLK